1 VTAGDGKHWLRYRN
15 PFNVAAPMRLRDDR
29 DWYETSLL
37 RKEFMSLGADLFDDL
52 RAIYRR

>member
-1 VTAGDGKHWLRYRN
+1 
-15 PFNVAAPMRLRDDR
+15 MRLRDDR